1 MKLAGKSPK
10 AHTKTSTSNREKT
23 FCRNSKQFLSHGKR
37 NVAAISNRG
46 CHRETR
52 GTLYMWLTWQKVQK
66 RIVFFP
72 FCLFYTLKAHFVQ
85 NARKQHTTSQSAQK
99 WAIQKACLVLNA
111 TIKGKIAS
119 YYEPNNWKFNTKKN
133 TNLKCLKTFL
143 FATFRIILANK
154 SYLCVTRNHTSDGK
168 AKWK

>member
-1 MKLAGKSPK
+1 MAQSLFLTHWK
-10 AHTKTSTSNREKT
+10 ANI
-23 FCRNSKQFLSHGKR
+23 SHGKR

-66 RIVFFP
+66 RIFFFP

-99 WAIQKACLVLNA
+99 QAIPKVRLVLNA
-111 TIKGKIAS
+111 TIKGGIAS
-119 YYEPNNWKFNTKKN
+119 CYEPANWKFNTKKN